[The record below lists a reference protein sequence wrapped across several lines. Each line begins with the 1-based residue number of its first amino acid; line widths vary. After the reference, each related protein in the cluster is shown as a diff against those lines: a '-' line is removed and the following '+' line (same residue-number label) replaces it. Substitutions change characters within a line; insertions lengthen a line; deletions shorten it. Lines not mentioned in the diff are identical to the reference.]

1 MASAEP
7 VSEAEVTLRHPSA
20 ICASAEI
27 GSGTCIAAFA
37 HVMSGARIG
46 ADCELGEHVLV
57 RSDVV
62 IGDRVTVE
70 YGVAIWDGLRIE
82 DDVLVGPNVS
92 FTNRPLGRR
101 EAHRSNPCRTTI
113 GAGASLGANCTILPG
128 ITVGTR
134 AMVGAGSVLTRDVP
148 PHAVVAGNPA
158 RIVGYADTDHH
169 DRRRAA
175 RADTSAEADE
185 WPQRLR
191 VDGVLLYQLT
201 RADDLRGSLVSA
213 EVGDHIPFEPLRY
226 FTVMAVPSKDIRG
239 AHAHRLCEQFLV
251 CQVGQVAVVVDD
263 GEVREEVLL
272 DDPGMGLYL
281 PPLVWG
287 IQYHYTP
294 DALLLVLASRP
305 YEPEDY
311 IRDYDEFLAL
321 REKVS
326 GVTAVRVNGAQHT

>member
-1 MASAEP
+1 MASAE
-7 VSEAEVTLRHPSA
+7 LRGDHPRTTGVLQHPSA
-20 ICASAEI
+20 ICVGADI
-27 GSGTCIAAFA
+27 GPRTRIAAFA
-37 HVMSGARIG
+37 HVLSGARIG
-46 ADCELGEHVLV
+46 ADCKLGDHVLV
-57 RSDVV
+57 ESDVV

-70 YGVAIWDGLRIE
+70 YGVAIWDGLHIE

-92 FTNRPLGRR
+92 FTNKPLAGE
-101 EAHRSNPCRTTI
+101 EAHRMQPRRTTVC
-113 GAGASLGANCTILPG
+113 AGASLGANCTILPG
-128 ITVGTR
+128 ITVGAG

-158 RIVGYADTDHH
+158 RIVGYADTGHH
-169 DRRRAA
+169 DRRHAA
-175 RADTSAEADE
+175 RVDTSAETDE

-226 FTVMAVPSKDIRG
+226 FTVMEVPSKDVRG

-251 CQVGQVAVVVDD
+251 CQAGHVAVVVDD

-272 DDPGMGLYL
+272 DDPGIGLYI
-281 PPLVWG
+281 PPFIWG
-287 IQYHYTP
+287 IQYRYTS

-321 REKVS
+321 REKTS
-326 GVTAVRVNGAQHT
+326 GVTASEAPG